1 MTKNDLKDIEWFKT
15 TVAPKL
21 TAYELKYK
29 FFEEGDFGSLNQVEF
44 NSKKVGGN
52 IDFWGLGWIGV
63 FVWDYEKEE
72 QLINLLIEPSQE
84 EEKIAAFTKLQ
95 SLLY

>member
-1 MTKNDLKDIEWFKT
+1 MKAIL
-15 TVAPKL
+15 VL
-21 TAYELKYK
+21 
-29 FFEEGDFGSLNQVEF
+29 LNQVEF

-52 IDFWGLGWIGV
+52 IDFWGLGWLGV

-84 EEKIAAFTKLQ
+84 EEDCSLQKITKFIIITKSRYSRLCGFK
-95 SLLY
+95 SLE